1 MCVEADGHR
10 RKVKFAGQVQAR
22 CSPSAGLLAVPLMAE
37 RLMVEHLRAVPLMTG
52 PLLAESW
59 A

>member
-22 CSPSAGLLAVPLMAE
+22 CRPSAGLLAVPLMA
-37 RLMVEHLRAVPLMTG
+37 EHLRAVPLMTG